1 MASALLTT
9 ASVDKTCRAHMN
21 IFVLVRAITY
31 ATLFI
36 GFLFVYVPGLLLGS
50 ANARPA
56 IIGVPQVIGMIITSV
71 GTAIAFWCIFTFAF
85 VGRGTPAPFD
95 PPRRLVIRGP
105 YRFVRNPMYIGAIL
119 TLLGV
124 ALFYGSL
131 SILIY
136 ACVFFLATHLF
147 VVLYEEPTL
156 RQTFRSDYE
165 AYCRRVSRWWPSIR
179 MKDEGRMMN

>member
-1 MASALLTT
+1 
-9 ASVDKTCRAHMN
+9 MN

-36 GFLFVYVPGLLLGS
+36 GFLLVYVPGLLLGS

-56 IIGVPQVIGMIITSV
+56 VFGVLQIGGMMITAAGAVI
-71 GTAIAFWCIFTFAF
+71 ALWCVFTFAF

-119 TLLGV
+119 ALLGA

-131 SILIY
+131 SIFTY
-136 ACVFFLATHLF
+136 AGVFFLATHLF
-147 VVLYEEPTL
+147 VVFYEEPTL
-156 RQTFRSDYE
+156 RQTFGSDYE
-165 AYCRRVSRWWPSIR
+165 TYCSRVSRWWPSNTDR
-179 MKDEGRMMN
+179 RKKEELRKPHR